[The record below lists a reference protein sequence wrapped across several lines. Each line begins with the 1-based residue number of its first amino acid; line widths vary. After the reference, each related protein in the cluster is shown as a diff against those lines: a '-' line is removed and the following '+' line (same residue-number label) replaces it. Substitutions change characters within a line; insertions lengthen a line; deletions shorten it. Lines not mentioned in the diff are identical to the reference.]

1 MKKWAWIV
9 CCLFACISV
18 HAQSAWKIFP
28 KEAEVLSKKLRNT
41 FTTRIYNDEL
51 QIEQVNVVNN
61 RMLQLQLRCPLYG
74 LEYRSDI
81 SVAKRS
87 KKYSNYKEFAI
98 FKPEEP
104 LYFLPDE
111 SIRIGVDLS
120 MFEDGEYCF
129 LIKLYTAFEEIYF
142 VRVYLNTEKFPDH
155 GTIVE
160 MMPTETYDYEEE
172 QADEDY
178 VYSFIEDH
186 ADFPGGKEALH
197 RFIKENIKWEN
208 LPSDL
213 RIPYEYVWVGMIIDK
228 DGSILYPEILNTS
241 HKGMNDEVMRIVSI
255 MPKWKPATIRGKK
268 VKYRE
273 IVTIRPKH

>member
-1 MKKWAWIV
+1 MKKWALIG
-9 CCLFACISV
+9 CLLFACINV

-41 FTTRIYNDEL
+41 FTTTMYNDEL

-81 SVAKRS
+81 SVAKRN
-87 KKYSNYKEFAI
+87 KKYRDYKEFAI
-98 FKPEEP
+98 MKPEES

-120 MFEDGEYCF
+120 MFQNGEYCF

-160 MMPTETYDYEEE
+160 MMPTETYDYEDE

-241 HKGMNDEVMRIVSI
+241 HKGMNDEVMRIISI

-268 VKYRE
+268 VKCRQ

>member
-1 MKKWAWIV
+1 M
-9 CCLFACISV
+9 FACINV
-18 HAQSAWKIFP
+18 YAQSAWKKFP
-28 KEAEVLSKKLRNT
+28 EKAEVECKKLRNT
-41 FTTRIYNDEL
+41 FTTTIYNDEL

-81 SVAKRS
+81 SVAKRN
-87 KKYSNYKEFAI
+87 KKYRDYKEFAI
-98 FKPEEP
+98 MKPEES

-120 MFEDGEYCF
+120 MFQDGEYCF
-129 LIKLYTAFEEIYF
+129 LIKLYMAFGEIYF
-142 VRVYLNTEKFPDH
+142 VRVYLNTEKIPDH

-160 MMPTETYDYEEE
+160 LMPTETYDYEEE

-186 ADFPGGKEALH
+186 ADFPGGEEALH
-197 RFIKENIKWEN
+197 RFIKENIRWEN

-241 HKGMNDEVMRIVSI
+241 HKGMNDEVMRIISI
-255 MPKWKPATIRGKK
+255 MPKWEPATIRGKK
-268 VKYRE
+268 VKCRQ

>member
-1 MKKWAWIV
+1 MKIWAWIV
-9 CCLFACISV
+9 CCLFACINV

-81 SVAKRS
+81 SVAKRN
-87 KKYSNYKEFAI
+87 KKYRDYKEFAI
-98 FKPEEP
+98 MKPEES

-120 MFEDGEYCF
+120 MFQNGEYCF

-142 VRVYLNTEKFPDH
+142 VRVYLNTEKFPDY

-160 MMPTETYDYEEE
+160 LMPTKTYDYEEE

-197 RFIKENIKWEN
+197 RFIKENIRWEN

>member
-18 HAQSAWKIFP
+18 HAQSAWKVFP
-28 KEAEVLSKKLRNT
+28 EEAEVLRKKLRNT
-41 FTTRIYNDEL
+41 FTTTIYNDEL

-74 LEYRSDI
+74 LEYRSDV

-129 LIKLYTAFEEIYF
+129 LIKLYTALE
-142 VRVYLNTEKFPDH
+142 
-155 GTIVE
+155 
-160 MMPTETYDYEEE
+160 
-172 QADEDY
+172 
-178 VYSFIEDH
+178 
-186 ADFPGGKEALH
+186 
-197 RFIKENIKWEN
+197 
-208 LPSDL
+208 
-213 RIPYEYVWVGMIIDK
+213 
-228 DGSILYPEILNTS
+228 
-241 HKGMNDEVMRIVSI
+241 
-255 MPKWKPATIRGKK
+255 
-268 VKYRE
+268 
-273 IVTIRPKH
+273 

>member
-1 MKKWAWIV
+1 MKKWAWIG
-9 CCLFACISV
+9 CLLFACINV
-18 HAQSAWKIFP
+18 HAQSAWKVFP

-41 FTTRIYNDEL
+41 FTTTMYNDEL

-81 SVAKRS
+81 SVAKRN
-87 KKYSNYKEFAI
+87 KKYRDYKEFAI
-98 FKPEEP
+98 MKPEES

-120 MFEDGEYCF
+120 MFQNGEYCF

-268 VKYRE
+268 VKCRQ